1 MQERLKDAEGDG
13 GKDRG
18 EESSKPRRNFQQRNL
33 GGVDNPSMVFVA
45 AESVAEVVDSRTV
58 VIVAIVGI
66 PSTAELFF
74 DWFMSVSFELRAF
87 PKRF

>member
-1 MQERLKDAEGDG
+1 
-13 GKDRG
+13 
-18 EESSKPRRNFQQRNL
+18 
-33 GGVDNPSMVFVA
+33 MVFVA